1 MATPDPRDE
10 HRHAADDTQLWNES
24 YYFDWFAEDLSVGG
38 YVRIGYYPNLD
49 RVWYWACLVGPDRP
63 LVTLI
68 EHDILMPSS
77 PTSLE
82 LRHDGMWA
90 DHVVEDPLEHMSIN
104 LESFAL
110 QLDDPAEVYG
120 EPRGERVPFGFE
132 LDFFTDRAA
141 YLWPPVT
148 PRYEIPC
155 RVHGELLVGSERIQF
170 DGWGQRDHSW
180 GAARDW
186 WSMSWNWTAGRLED
200 GTRWH
205 SAGGFIPGDE
215 WGVAY
220 ELPAGSED
228 LLEHDKVWIEVEEG
242 RERLPE
248 RARTAFGRLD
258 LAYDPLAFSPVLL
271 VHPDGRH
278 ARFPRAL
285 ARVEAADGRTGGAW
299 IEWNQP
305 PGSPGEDGSA
315 SG

>member
-1 MATPDPRDE
+1 MATPEPRDE
-10 HRHAADDTQLWNES
+10 HRHTADDTPLWNES

-38 YVRIGYYPNLD
+38 YVRVGYYPNLD

-63 LVTLI
+63 LVTVI

-82 LRHDGMWA
+82 VRHDGMWA

-120 EPRGERVPFGFE
+120 DPRGERVPFGFE

-155 RVHGELLVGSERIQF
+155 RVHGDLLIGSERIEF

-180 GAARDW
+180 GAARAW

-205 SAGGFIPGDE
+205 SAGGFLPGDP

-220 ELPAGSED
+220 DLQGDSDELV
-228 LLEHDKVWIEVEEG
+228 EHDKVWVEVEEG
-242 RERLPE
+242 REGLPD

-258 LAYDPLAFSPVLL
+258 LAYEPLAFSPVLL
-271 VHPDGRH
+271 VHPDGRQ
-278 ARFPRAL
+278 ARFPRAM
-285 ARVEAADGRTGGAW
+285 ARVESADGRTGGAW

-305 PGSPGEDGSA
+305 PAQP
-315 SG
+315 